1 MATLPAN
8 AGHPTLVNWAKFLD
22 PNGKPYK
29 LAELLNQ
36 SNELLQYLHWMEG
49 NLVTGHKAAVRAGL
63 PSVIFR
69 KFYQGVPVSKTD
81 RAVIEDVC
89 AMQEARSEVDLDL
102 ATLNG
107 DSAAFRM
114 SEALGFFEAMSQAC
128 AQNLIYGDQSITK
141 DGITGLTPRYNSLS
155 ASINTSVNI
164 LDAGG
169 TGTDNTSV
177 WLVVAGNETITGIFP
192 KGSQAG
198 LQHFDLGEI
207 DAFDS
212 TSAQGNRFRALA
224 ERWVWKYGFHIK
236 DWRYA
241 VRIANIDVSDLVS
254 QSGTQVPGV
263 PPTGSATQLIYM
275 MIKAMARIPSMG
287 MGTPMFLASRTVKE
301 MLSIAALNKSQN
313 ALSFSA
319 ATDQFGGVAPGSV
332 GGTGTGLQGGK
343 LLFQGVPV
351 LTVDRLLSTEARVV

>member
-36 SNELLQYLHWMEG
+36 SNELLQYLPWKEG
-49 NLVTGHKAAVRAGL
+49 NLPTGEKAAVRAGL
-63 PSVIFR
+63 PSAQFR
-69 KFYQGVPVSKTD
+69 RFYQGVAVSKSD
-81 RAVIEDVC
+81 RAIIEDVC
-89 AMQEARSEVDLDL
+89 AMLEARSEVDKDL
-102 ATLNG
+102 AELNG
-107 DSAAFRM
+107 DVGAFRL
-114 SEALGFFEAMSQAC
+114 SEALAFVEAMGQTC
-128 AQNLIYGDQSITK
+128 AQNLIYGDQSLTK

-155 ASINTSVNI
+155 VSNNTSANI

-169 TGTDNTSV
+169 TGSDNTSV
-177 WLVVAGNETITGIFP
+177 WLIVAGAETITGIFP

-207 DAFDS
+207 DAFDG
-212 TSAQGNRFRALA
+212 TSAQGNRYRALA
-224 ERWVWKYGFHIK
+224 ERWVWKFGMHIK

-263 PPTGSATQLIYM
+263 PPTGSATQLIYL

-313 ALSFSA
+313 ALSFSPA
-319 ATDQFGGVAPGSV
+319 VNQFGTVAPGSV
-332 GGTGTGLQGGK
+332 GGTGTGLKGGQ
-343 LLFQGVPV
+343 LMFQSVPV
-351 LTVDRLLSTEARVV
+351 LTVDRLLATEARVV